1 MRLAFL
7 SIFLSSLII
16 LSAYSASLTSFL
28 TVSTVTLPFSTMEE
42 FANYGSYKLIT
53 FRNSADYDMII
64 AANSSL
70 FEKVKKLIKDEE
82 DLPLTAHDGFLQVCN
97 EKVGFYI
104 TEAIKNAISIPCET
118 SFIDADR
125 VDSLALVLKK
135 HGQYTGVVNYYLQQF
150 KDNGVL
156 ARLKNTFLVTGDPPE
171 KGNVTVNLHGIA
183 PILSVL
189 AGGAIFSCLVLLFEK
204 IYYNFWRNNC
214 RGIFHCVLWRKFLN
228 RQLVVDSVDKKKRIG
243 NLSENILQSQ
253 ENQRSDISRNQSSFT
268 QYK

>member
-53 FRNSADYDMII
+53 FRNSADYDMLI
-64 AANSSL
+64 AANSTL
-70 FEKVKKLIKDEE
+70 FEKVKKLIKDKE

-104 TEAIKNAISIPCET
+104 TEAIKNAINIPCET

-125 VDSLALVLKK
+125 VDSLALVLQK
-135 HGQYTGVVNYYLQQF
+135 HGQYTGVVNY
-150 KDNGVL
+150 
-156 ARLKNTFLVTGDPPE
+156 
-171 KGNVTVNLHGIA
+171 
-183 PILSVL
+183 
-189 AGGAIFSCLVLLFEK
+189 
-204 IYYNFWRNNC
+204 
-214 RGIFHCVLWRKFLN
+214 
-228 RQLVVDSVDKKKRIG
+228 
-243 NLSENILQSQ
+243 
-253 ENQRSDISRNQSSFT
+253 
-268 QYK
+268 